1 MGEARTGITRK
12 GREER
17 PIHGGL
23 GVVLKT
29 SPRSRRYKITEENLL
44 VMQATEVV
52 CQICETPFGLGNPQC
67 LDHDHADGR
76 PRGMLVIAAIWGSR
90 IFKTA

>member
-1 MGEARTGITRK
+1 
-12 GREER
+12 
-17 PIHGGL
+17 
-23 GVVLKT
+23 VVLKT